1 MRSCSHLRKS
11 SGRLESNM
19 VKTEPSLNG
28 EVVKLLCELVQ
39 IDSESGEEEE
49 FLHFLAD
56 LLDRKLFAG
65 CTFDSYGNL
74 IARLPPKGS
83 SVTQP
88 ILFACHG
95 DTVKPGKGIVPIVE
109 GDVVRSK
116 GETILGA
123 DDKAG
128 IAEFITALQGAERY
142 PPIEFVVTREEETGL
157 VGARHLDVSQLHAKE
172 GYVLDMDA
180 LDAVV
185 VGGPSHVLI
194 DVEIQG
200 KAAHAA
206 MEPEKGVSAILA
218 AARAIVSLPLGQVDP
233 ETTANVGIIEGGQ
246 IRNGI
251 PDHVTIRAECRSLSH
266 ERCMDLAESIEEIFV
281 VTSRAM
287 GAKATVNSE
296 LAYRASSISPSAR
309 VVTLAKE
316 AIEAVG
322 LTPNVQTIRGG
333 TDAAIYNEHGI
344 ETVVIGTGVKAE
356 HSTDEH
362 VYVDDMNRA
371 VWMVRYI
378 LEELGS
384 E

>member
-1 MRSCSHLRKS
+1 
-11 SGRLESNM
+11 M
-19 VKTEPSLNG
+19 VKSEPSLNG

-39 IDSESGEEEE
+39 IDSESGEEGE

-56 LLDRKLFAG
+56 LLVRKLSAE

-74 IARLPPKGS
+74 IARVPAKGS

-95 DTVKPGKGIVPIVE
+95 DTVKPGKSIVPVVE
-109 GDVVRSK
+109 GEVVRSK

-128 IAEFITALQGAERY
+128 IAEFITAMQDAKRY

-157 VGARHLDVSQLHAKE
+157 VGARNLDFSQLHAKE
-172 GYVLDMDA
+172 GFVLDMDT

-185 VGGPSHVLI
+185 IGGPSGMLI

-251 PDHVTIRAECRSLSH
+251 PDHVTIHAECRSLSH
-266 ERCMDLAESIEEIFV
+266 EKCIDLADSIKEVFDA
-281 VTSRAM
+281 TAHAM

-296 LAYRASSISPSAR
+296 LTFKASSISPGAR
-309 VVTLAKE
+309 VVSLAKQ
-316 AIEAVG
+316 AIETVG
-322 LTPNVQTIRGG
+322 LMPNVQTIRGG

-371 VWMVRYI
+371 VRMVRYI